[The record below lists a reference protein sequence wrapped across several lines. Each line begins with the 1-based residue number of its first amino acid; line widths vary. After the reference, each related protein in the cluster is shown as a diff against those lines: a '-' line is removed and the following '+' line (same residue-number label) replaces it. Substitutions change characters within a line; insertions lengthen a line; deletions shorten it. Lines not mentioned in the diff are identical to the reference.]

1 MISWIIKTSC
11 LYYLPQPY
19 ASADNTDLGFDDSWY
34 HAQPHPIIVYY
45 LWLFHCAVISTWII
59 LAYHGDVIFLNSKS
73 PNFYKDMLS
82 LFDELYKTLYN
93 YNPGQIVLFNNREI
107 IIDGKPFFIQE
118 WLSKGIILISDLSD
132 EQGQLLSYQALKT
145 KYNLKTNFLNYC
157 QVRSTIPDSSLAKRK
172 NNNLEPFSKSIFLQ
186 SHSIFD
192 LDSSTKVKSET
203 AKVED
208 STGYWTRKLI
218 MVHILDLSNGINL
231 CQYVQNNGK
240 KSYIDYPEE
249 ISWGNF
255 TSNFSIAES
264 L

>member
-1 MISWIIKTSC
+1 M
-11 LYYLPQPY
+11 
-19 ASADNTDLGFDDSWY
+19 
-34 HAQPHPIIVYY
+34 
-45 LWLFHCAVISTWII
+45 
-59 LAYHGDVIFLNSKS
+59 IFLNSKS

-203 AKVED
+203 ARVED
-208 STGYWTRKLI
+208 STGY
-218 MVHILDLSNGINL
+218 
-231 CQYVQNNGK
+231 
-240 KSYIDYPEE
+240 
-249 ISWGNF
+249 
-255 TSNFSIAES
+255 
-264 L
+264 